1 MTIAD
6 GERQRKLLTICKVYE
21 NCSEGIE
28 IRNVRRDLLLETLA
42 KELPSDTIRYSSK
55 VVLIEESGNLKVLHL
70 ADGSILK
77 TKVMWFLII
86 DNN

>member
-1 MTIAD
+1 MEKD
-6 GERQRKLLTICKVYE
+6 RKLLTICKVYE

-77 TKVMWFLII
+77 TKVM
-86 DNN
+86 